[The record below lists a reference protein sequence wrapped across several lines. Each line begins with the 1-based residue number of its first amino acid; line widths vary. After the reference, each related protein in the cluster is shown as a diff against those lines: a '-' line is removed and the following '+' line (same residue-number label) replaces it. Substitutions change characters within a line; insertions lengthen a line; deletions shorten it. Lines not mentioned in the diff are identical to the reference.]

1 MDNQEDVL
9 VSVITV
15 CYNSEMTMED
25 TIKSVLQQTYH
36 NIEYIIID
44 GGSKDKTLDILK
56 QYEPAFRGR
65 MKITSEPDQGI
76 YDAMNKGIRKAKGEL
91 IGILNSDD
99 FYEPDAVETM
109 VHAYRE
115 NKTDYM
121 ILYGFQRNLRH
132 NQFHVELSDNV
143 SENQLPKGSDEE
155 ISVVL
160 FHHDYLKQQMITHP
174 TCFVTGKVYEKYGVF
189 NTDYQSSADYEFMLR
204 VQAAGG
210 VTFLPVYKIITNF
223 RMGGMSSGEKG
234 YRETAR
240 LRYQYGAISKMR
252 MWKIIMKSK
261 LYEWVHK

>member
-1 MDNQEDVL
+1 MDNQEEVL

-44 GGSKDKTLDILK
+44 GGSKDKTIDILK

-132 NQFHVELSDNV
+132 SRLH
-143 SENQLPKGSDEE
+143 DEE

-261 LYEWVHK
+261 LHEWVHK

>member
-1 MDNQEDVL
+1 MDNQEEVL

-25 TIKSVLQQTYH
+25 TIKSVLQQTYQ

-56 QYEPAFRGR
+56 QYEPAFNGR
-65 MKITSEPDQGI
+65 MKITSEPDEGI
-76 YDAMNKGIRKAKGEL
+76 YDAMNKGIRKASGEL

-99 FYEPDAVETM
+99 FYEPDAVENM
-109 VHAYRE
+109 VQAYRE

-121 ILYGFQRNLRH
+121 ILYGFQRNLKHSRSH
-132 NQFHVELSDNV
+132 
-143 SENQLPKGSDEE
+143 DEE

-174 TCFVTGKVYEKYGVF
+174 TCFVTPKLYEKYGVF
-189 NTDYQSSADYEFMLR
+189 NTTYQSSADYEFMLR

-210 VTFLPVYKIITNF
+210 VTFCPVYKIITNF

-234 YRETAR
+234 RRETAR
-240 LRYQYGAISKMR
+240 LRYRYGAISKVR
-252 MWKIIMKSK
+252 MWRILMKSK
-261 LYEWVHK
+261 LYEWIHK

>member
-1 MDNQEDVL
+1 MDNQEEVL

-25 TIKSVLQQTYH
+25 TIKSVLQQTYQ

-44 GGSKDKTLDILK
+44 GGSKDRTLDILK

-76 YDAMNKGIRKAKGEL
+76 YDAMNKGIRKARGEL

-109 VHAYRE
+109 VQAYRE

-121 ILYGFQRNLRH
+121 ILYGFQRNLKHIRL
-132 NQFHVELSDNV
+132 Q
-143 SENQLPKGSDEE
+143 DEE

-160 FHHDYLKQQMITHP
+160 YHHDYLKQQMITHP
-174 TCFVTGKVYEKYGVF
+174 TCFVSRQVYEKYGVF

-223 RMGGMSSGEKG
+223 RTGGMSSGEKG

-240 LRYQYGAISKMR
+240 LRYQYGAISKVR
-252 MWKIIMKSK
+252 MWRILVKSK